1 MSIGIN
7 VTEVISGNETDISV
21 TEVISGDGTDISVT
35 EEVNVTVTTPLPPT
49 SFPTLNQEINEEIDV
64 R

>member
-1 MSIGIN
+1 VSIGIN

-21 TEVISGDGTDISVT
+21 TE
-35 EEVNVTVTTPLPPT
+35 EVNVTATTPLPPT
-49 SFPTLNQEINEEIDV
+49 PFPTLNQEINEEIEMSLLL

>member
-1 MSIGIN
+1 M
-7 VTEVISGNETDISV
+7 

-49 SFPTLNQEINEEIDV
+49 PFPTLNQEITEEVNVTVTEVIGGDGTDI